1 VSSIGSS
8 TSELQVAHR
17 HVRGDDTTI
26 TSSPAGASERS
37 LLSLSFQTDAVVAS
51 VDGAA
56 SRGNFLEHRIALL
69 SQYTAAGFHDRGD
82 TGALAN
88 DIRAANANEATQM
101 LSLPQ
106 AVEKFGRTSI

>member
-1 VSSIGSS
+1 
-8 TSELQVAHR
+8 
-17 HVRGDDTTI
+17 
-26 TSSPAGASERS
+26 
-37 LLSLSFQTDAVVAS
+37 LSLSFQTDAVVAS

-88 DIRAANANEATQM
+88 VIRAANVNEATQM

>member
-1 VSSIGSS
+1 
-8 TSELQVAHR
+8 
-17 HVRGDDTTI
+17 
-26 TSSPAGASERS
+26 

-88 DIRAANANEATQM
+88 VIRAANVNEATQM